1 MLDNATLFILSLIL
15 KLCPVG
21 SGYGVLEVKDVI
33 LASPKS
39 LSLTE
44 EKISDSVKHLSGLGY
59 INLRYLSSAEYCL
72 IPTQKAR
79 SYQSDMNAQTKRD
92 NKINF
97 ASFGWALFGGVLGGF
112 LGAFLAV
119 LMLIR

>member
-1 MLDNATLFILSLIL
+1 MLDSATLFILNLIL
-15 KLCPVG
+15 KLCPIG
-21 SGYGVLEVKDVI
+21 SGYGVLETKDVI
-33 LASPKS
+33 LSSPKS

-44 EKISDSVKHLSGLGY
+44 EKISDSVKLLSGLGY
-59 INLRYLSSAEYCL
+59 INLRYLSTAEYCL

-79 SYQSDMNAQTKRD
+79 TYQDDIKKQTLRD

-97 ASFGWALFGGVLGGF
+97 TSFGWGLFGAILGGF

-119 LMLIR
+119 IIVFR

>member
-21 SGYGVLEVKDVI
+21 SGYGVLETKDVI

-39 LSLTE
+39 LNLTE
-44 EKISDSVKHLSGLGY
+44 EKISDSVKLLSGLGY
-59 INLRYLSSAEYCL
+59 INLRYLSSAEFCL

-79 SYQSDMNAQTKRD
+79 TYQDDIKRQTLRD

-97 ASFGWALFGGVLGGF
+97 ASFGWALFGAVLGGF
-112 LGAFLAV
+112 LGAFLAILIV
-119 LMLIR
+119 LR